1 MDVEKV
7 NVENLNLRKIQ
18 GKLLQWENKLAPLTS
33 EQTDLLYAISQVG
46 VSENVNLPFSLFFPF
61 SHSFPFLQESDET
74 PIKSDVSKFSPIV
87 DTYTQIVENKRSIE
101 SLQDFLELYNI
112 SEMEM
117 ENLEDQVY
125 LDYYGQLKD
134 RTKECDN
141 LLAETDI
148 CLDALAKLTS
158 EYNFV
163 SNKTSSLHTASE
175 KLLQDQ
181 YKLNE
186 LANEI
191 RKRLNFY
198 TRVEN
203 IHQRLQNPTFSV
215 AGDTFIEILN
225 SIDES
230 MEYIRVH
237 VSMDLIYV
245 GLVTSFFVLSVQIP

>member
-1 MDVEKV
+1 MLFQD
-7 NVENLNLRKIQ
+7 
-18 GKLLQWENKLAPLTS
+18 S
-33 EQTDLLYAISQVG
+33 E
-46 VSENVNLPFSLFFPF
+46 EPPKK
-61 SHSFPFLQESDET
+61 PET
-74 PIKSDVSKFSPIV
+74 SKFSPEV
-87 DTYTQIVENKRSIE
+87 DAYTQIVENNRTIE
-101 SLQDFLELYNI
+101 SLQEFLELYNLA
-112 SEMEM
+112 EMEM
-117 ENLEDQVY
+117 DNLEDQIY
-125 LDYYGQLKD
+125 LDYYDQLKD

-141 LLAETDI
+141 LLAETDV

-215 AGDTFIEILN
+215 AGDTFVEILN

-230 MEYIRVH
+230 LEYIRVH
-237 VSMDLIYV
+237 VS
-245 GLVTSFFVLSVQIP
+245 QIFM